1 MGMAFYFFSGNNE
14 KNFHK
19 GQKVRDH
26 REPRFFARKPASSS
40 PLFYR
45 ENDTAKHE
53 ERPLNAKF
61 RYFFLPLTM
70 FLFLV
75 AGCGLMKEATD
86 TSEKAPVGEGTRI
99 TGAELLDLLSD
110 NTITIHEYGETAI
123 IEMYGNGKMYA
134 VKSKTEKNDGNWSTE
149 NDRLCLRFKR
159 WGFGDEICY
168 DVFRKGEE
176 YNLYT
181 TSGIKSSYFTI
192 TQGVK
197 RGQTG
202 KGATSPSPQKP
213 TTKRATTSPDVVV
226 EEPVAPPVSTPTI
239 QETNQTSSPQAAS
252 RDLGMIY
259 RGMSQN
265 CPGCNL
271 QGANLAE
278 ASLMRANLAG
288 ANLSNA
294 NMVKANL
301 KWANLKG
308 ANLTKAD
315 LSGANLAGAD
325 LAGANLERA
334 DLTGANLE
342 QANLRGATINGA
354 IGLDLKKAIR

>member
-1 MGMAFYFFSGNNE
+1 MNTKS
-14 KNFHK
+14 
-19 GQKVRDH
+19 
-26 REPRFFARKPASSS
+26 
-40 PLFYR
+40 
-45 ENDTAKHE
+45 
-53 ERPLNAKF
+53 
-61 RYFFLPLTM
+61 RYFFLLSAM
-70 FLFLV
+70 LLFLV
-75 AGCGLMKEATD
+75 AGCGIMKEMTS
-86 TSEKAPVGEGTRI
+86 TSEKALPAGEGTRV
-99 TGAELLDLLSD
+99 TGAELLDLLTD
-110 NTITIHEYGETAI
+110 NTISIYEYGDTAV

-134 VKSKTEKNDGNWSTE
+134 VKSKTEKNDGKWSTE
-149 NDRLCLRFKR
+149 HDKLCLQFKR

-181 TSGIKSSYFTI
+181 STGIKSSYFTI
-192 TQGVK
+192 TKGVK

-202 KGATSPSPQKP
+202 KG
-213 TTKRATTSPDVVV
+213 TTDAQRQPAKRASATTSPDVVV
-226 EEPVAPPVSTPTI
+226 EEPATPPPTSTPAI
-239 QETNQTSSPQAAS
+239 QETHQTSNPQAAS

-278 ASLMRANLAG
+278 ASLLRANLAG

-308 ANLTKAD
+308 ANLTSAD

-342 QANLRGATINGA
+342 QANLKGATITGA

>member
-1 MGMAFYFFSGNNE
+1 M
-14 KNFHK
+14 
-19 GQKVRDH
+19 
-26 REPRFFARKPASSS
+26 
-40 PLFYR
+40 L
-45 ENDTAKHE
+45 
-53 ERPLNAKF
+53 
-61 RYFFLPLTM
+61 
-70 FLFLV
+70 LFLV
-75 AGCGLMKEATD
+75 AGCGIMKETAS
-86 TSEKAPVGEGTRI
+86 TSEKLPAGEGTRV
-99 TGAELLDLLSD
+99 TAAELIDLVSD
-110 NTITIHEYGETAI
+110 NTISIHEADETAV

-134 VKSKTEKNDGNWSTE
+134 VKSKTEKNDGKWSTE
-149 NDRLCLRFKR
+149 NDKLCLQFKR
-159 WGFGDEICY
+159 WGFGEQICY
-168 DVFRKGEE
+168 TVFRKGEE
-176 YNLYT
+176 YHLYT
-181 TSGIKSSYFTI
+181 STGLKTSYFTI

-202 KGATSPSPQKP
+202 KGTAAAAPPQKQP
-213 TTKRATTSPDVVV
+213 SRRAATPAPDVVI
-226 EEPVAPPVSTPTI
+226 EEPAAPPTSTPAI
-239 QETNQTSSPQAAS
+239 QETYQTSNPQAAN

-271 QGANLAE
+271 QGAYLAD

-308 ANLTKAD
+308 ANLTSAD

-342 QANLRGATINGA
+342 QTNLRGATITGA

>member
-1 MGMAFYFFSGNNE
+1 MNA
-14 KNFHK
+14 
-19 GQKVRDH
+19 
-26 REPRFFARKPASSS
+26 RFR
-40 PLFYR
+40 L
-45 ENDTAKHE
+45 
-53 ERPLNAKF
+53 
-61 RYFFLPLTM
+61 FFLPLALL
-70 FLFLV
+70 LFLV
-75 AGCGLMKEATD
+75 AGCGIMKEAAN
-86 TSEKAPVGEGTRI
+86 TSEKTPAGDGTRV
-99 TGAELLDLLSD
+99 TGAELTELLSD
-110 NTITIHEYGETAI
+110 NTIAIHEYGETAT
-123 IEMYGNGKMYA
+123 IEMYANGKMYA
-134 VKSKTEKNDGNWSTE
+134 VKSKTEKNDGTWSTE
-149 NDRLCLRFKR
+149 HDRLCLRFQR
-159 WGFGDEICY
+159 WGFGDQICY

-181 TSGIKSSYFTI
+181 ESGVKSSYFTI
-192 TQGVK
+192 TKGVK

-202 KGATSPSPQKP
+202 KGAAAGPRQPAKQ
-213 TTKRATTSPDVVV
+213 TTATASPDVVI
-226 EEPVAPPVSTPTI
+226 EAPAAPPVSTPTI

-259 RGMSQN
+259 RDMSQN

-294 NMVKANL
+294 TLVKANL

-308 ANLTKAD
+308 ANLTSAD

-334 DLTGANLE
+334 DLSGANLE
-342 QANLRGATINGA
+342 QANLRGATITGA

>member
-1 MGMAFYFFSGNNE
+1 M
-14 KNFHK
+14 
-19 GQKVRDH
+19 
-26 REPRFFARKPASSS
+26 
-40 PLFYR
+40 
-45 ENDTAKHE
+45 
-53 ERPLNAKF
+53 NAKF
-61 RYFFLPLTM
+61 RYFLLPFAMVL
-70 FLFLV
+70 LV
-75 AGCGLMKEATD
+75 AGCGILNET
-86 TSEKAPVGEGTRI
+86 TSTLEKAPAGEGTRV
-99 TGAELLDLLSD
+99 TGAELIELLSD
-110 NTITIHEYGETAI
+110 NTISIHEYGDTAV

-134 VKSKTEKNDGNWSTE
+134 VKSKTEKNEGKWSTE
-149 NDRLCLRFKR
+149 NDKLCLQFKR

-181 TSGIKSSYFTI
+181 STGIKSSYFTI
-192 TQGVK
+192 TKGVK

-202 KGATSPSPQKP
+202 KGPADAQKP
-213 TTKRATTSPDVVV
+213 TAKRATVAPDVVV
-226 EEPVAPPVSTPTI
+226 EESAAPPPTSSPAI
-239 QETNQTSSPQAAS
+239 QETYQTSSPQAAN
-252 RDLGMIY
+252 RDLSMIY

-271 QGANLAE
+271 QGASLTE

-294 NMVKANL
+294 NMAKANL

-308 ANLTKAD
+308 ANLTSAD

-342 QANLRGATINGA
+342 QTNLRGATITGA

>member
-1 MGMAFYFFSGNNE
+1 M
-14 KNFHK
+14 
-19 GQKVRDH
+19 
-26 REPRFFARKPASSS
+26 
-40 PLFYR
+40 
-45 ENDTAKHE
+45 
-53 ERPLNAKF
+53 NAQF
-61 RYFFLPLTM
+61 RYYFLLLSM
-70 FLFLV
+70 LVFLV
-75 AGCGLMKEATD
+75 AGCGIMKEATN
-86 TSEKAPVGEGTRI
+86 TPERTPAREGTKI
-99 TGAELLDLLSD
+99 TGAELIELLSD
-110 NTITIHEYGETAI
+110 NTIAIHEYGETAT

-149 NDRLCLRFKR
+149 NDKLCLRFKR

-168 DVFRKGEE
+168 NVFRKGEE
-176 YNLYT
+176 YNMYT
-181 TSGIKSSYFTI
+181 ESGIKSSYFTI
-192 TQGVK
+192 TKGVK

-202 KGATSPSPQKP
+202 KGAPSEQKQP
-213 TTKRATTSPDVVV
+213 AKRASATASPDVVV
-226 EEPVAPPVSTPTI
+226 EEQAAPPVSTPTI
-239 QETNQTSSPQAAS
+239 QETNLASNPQAAS

-288 ANLSNA
+288 ANLTNA
-294 NMVKANL
+294 NFVKANL

-308 ANLTKAD
+308 ANLTSAD
-315 LSGANLAGAD
+315 LSGANLAGAN

-342 QANLRGATINGA
+342 QTNLRGATITGA
-354 IGLDLKKAIR
+354 IGLDLKKALR

>member
-1 MGMAFYFFSGNNE
+1 M
-14 KNFHK
+14 
-19 GQKVRDH
+19 
-26 REPRFFARKPASSS
+26 
-40 PLFYR
+40 
-45 ENDTAKHE
+45 
-53 ERPLNAKF
+53 NAQF
-61 RYFFLPLTM
+61 RYSFLLLTM
-70 FLFLV
+70 LLFLA
-75 AGCGLMKEATD
+75 AGCGTKETKEAP
-86 TSEKAPVGEGTRI
+86 EKAPAGEGTRI
-99 TGAELLDLLSD
+99 TAAELIELLSD
-110 NTITIHEYGETAI
+110 NTISLSEYGDVAT

-134 VKSKTEKNDGNWSTE
+134 VKSKTEKNDGVWSTE
-149 NDRLCLRFKR
+149 EDRLCLQFKR
-159 WGFGDEICY
+159 WGFGEQICY
-168 DVFRKGEE
+168 TVFRKGEE

-181 TSGIKSSYFTI
+181 STGLKSSSFTI
-192 TQGVK
+192 TKGVK
-197 RGQTG
+197 RGQAAKKATG
-202 KGATSPSPQKP
+202 LQKQPANRASAT
-213 TTKRATTSPDVVV
+213 ASPDVVI
-226 EEPVAPPVSTPTI
+226 EEPAAAPPVSTPAI
-239 QETNQTSSPQAAS
+239 QETNQVANPQAAS

-278 ASLMRANLAG
+278 ASLLRANLAG

-308 ANLTKAD
+308 ANLTSAD

>member
-1 MGMAFYFFSGNNE
+1 MNT
-14 KNFHK
+14 
-19 GQKVRDH
+19 Q
-26 REPRFFARKPASSS
+26 
-40 PLFYR
+40 
-45 ENDTAKHE
+45 
-53 ERPLNAKF
+53 F
-61 RYFFLPLTM
+61 RYFFLLSAM
-70 FLFLV
+70 LLFFV
-75 AGCGLMKEATD
+75 AGCGIMKETTS
-86 TSEKAPVGEGTRI
+86 TSEKTPAGEGTRV

-110 NTITIHEYGETAI
+110 NTISIHEYGDTAV

-134 VKSKTEKNDGNWSTE
+134 VKSKTEKNEGKWSVE
-149 NDRLCLRFKR
+149 NDRLCLQFKR

-181 TSGIKSSYFTI
+181 STGIKSSYFTI

-197 RGQTG
+197 RGPTG
-202 KGATSPSPQKP
+202 KGTAAATPLQKQPS
-213 TTKRATTSPDVVV
+213 KRATTSPDVVI
-226 EEPVAPPVSTPTI
+226 EEPAAPPASGPAI
-239 QETNQTSSPQAAS
+239 QETYQTSSPQAAS

-271 QGANLAE
+271 QGANLTE

-308 ANLTKAD
+308 ANLTSAD

-342 QANLRGATINGA
+342 QANLRGATITGA

>member
-1 MGMAFYFFSGNNE
+1 
-14 KNFHK
+14 
-19 GQKVRDH
+19 
-26 REPRFFARKPASSS
+26 
-40 PLFYR
+40 
-45 ENDTAKHE
+45 
-53 ERPLNAKF
+53 LNAKF
-61 RYFFLPLTM
+61 RYFFLLSAM
-70 FLFLV
+70 LLFFV
-75 AGCGLMKEATD
+75 AGCGIMKET
-86 TSEKAPVGEGTRI
+86 TSSSEKAPAGEGIRVS
-99 TGAELLDLLSD
+99 GAELLDLLSD
-110 NTITIHEYGETAI
+110 NTISIHEYGDTAV
-123 IEMYGNGKMYA
+123 IEMYGDGKMYA
-134 VKSKTEKNDGNWSTE
+134 VKSKTEKNEGKWSTE
-149 NDRLCLRFKR
+149 NDKLCLQFRR

-168 DVFRKGEE
+168 DVYRKGEE

-181 TSGIKSSYFTI
+181 STGIKSSYFTI

-197 RGQTG
+197 RGQKG
-202 KGATSPSPQKP
+202 KNATAPQKQ
-213 TTKRATTSPDVVV
+213 TSKRATTSPDVVV
-226 EEPVAPPVSTPTI
+226 EEPAAPPTSTPAI
-239 QETNQTSSPQAAS
+239 QETYQTSSPQAAS

-288 ANLSNA
+288 ANLSSA

-308 ANLTKAD
+308 ANLTSAD

-342 QANLRGATINGA
+342 QANLKGATITGA

>member
-1 MGMAFYFFSGNNE
+1 M
-14 KNFHK
+14 
-19 GQKVRDH
+19 
-26 REPRFFARKPASSS
+26 
-40 PLFYR
+40 
-45 ENDTAKHE
+45 
-53 ERPLNAKF
+53 NAQF
-61 RYFFLPLTM
+61 RYSSLLLTM
-70 FLFLV
+70 LLFLV
-75 AGCGLMKEATD
+75 AGCGTKEVQDAQ
-86 TSEKAPVGEGTRI
+86 EKAPAGAGTKI
-99 TGAELLDLLSD
+99 TGAELTELLSG
-110 NTITIHEYGETAI
+110 NTISLSEYGEVAV
-123 IEMYGNGKMYA
+123 IEMYANGKMYA
-134 VKSKTEKNDGNWSTE
+134 VKSKTEKNEGKWSTE
-149 NDRLCLRFKR
+149 EDKLCLQFRR
-159 WGFGDEICY
+159 WGFGEELCY
-168 DVFRKGEE
+168 TVFRKGEE

-181 TSGIKSSYFTI
+181 DTGLKSSYFTI
-192 TQGVK
+192 TKGVK

-202 KGATSPSPQKP
+202 KKQPA
-213 TTKRATTSPDVVV
+213 KRASATTSPDVVI
-226 EEPVAPPVSTPTI
+226 EEPAAAPPVSTPAI
-239 QETNQTSSPQAAS
+239 QETNQAANPQAAS

-308 ANLTKAD
+308 ANLTAAD

-334 DLTGANLE
+334 DLTGTNLE
-342 QANLRGATINGA
+342 QANLRGATITGA

>member
-1 MGMAFYFFSGNNE
+1 M
-14 KNFHK
+14 
-19 GQKVRDH
+19 
-26 REPRFFARKPASSS
+26 
-40 PLFYR
+40 
-45 ENDTAKHE
+45 
-53 ERPLNAKF
+53 NAQF
-61 RYFFLPLTM
+61 RYSFLLLAM
-70 FLFLV
+70 LLFLV
-75 AGCGLMKEATD
+75 AGCGTKETKNAL
-86 TSEKAPVGEGTRI
+86 EKPPAGEGPRI
-99 TGAELLDLLSD
+99 TGAELTELLSD
-110 NTITIHEYGETAI
+110 NTISIHEYGDTAI

-134 VKSKTEKNDGNWSTE
+134 VKTKNEKNEGVWSTDE
-149 NDRLCLRFKR
+149 DKLCLKFKR
-159 WGFGDEICY
+159 WGFGDKICY
-168 DVFRKGEE
+168 DVFRKDEK

-181 TSGIKSSYFTI
+181 ATGIKSSYFTI
-192 TQGVK
+192 AKGVK

-202 KGATSPSPQKP
+202 KNAASAQKQP
-213 TTKRATTSPDVVV
+213 AKRATATASPDVVV
-226 EEPVAPPVSTPTI
+226 EEPAAPVSTPTI
-239 QETNQTSSPQAAS
+239 QETSQAANPEAAS

-278 ASLMRANLAG
+278 ASLIRANLAG
-288 ANLSNA
+288 ANLTRA
-294 NMVKANL
+294 NLVKANL

-308 ANLTKAD
+308 ANLTSAD

-342 QANLRGATINGA
+342 QANLRGTAIEGA

>member
-1 MGMAFYFFSGNNE
+1 M
-14 KNFHK
+14 
-19 GQKVRDH
+19 
-26 REPRFFARKPASSS
+26 
-40 PLFYR
+40 
-45 ENDTAKHE
+45 
-53 ERPLNAKF
+53 NAQF
-61 RYFFLPLTM
+61 RYSFLLLTM
-70 FLFLV
+70 LLFLV
-75 AGCGLMKEATD
+75 AGCGTKETKEAPG
-86 TSEKAPVGEGTRI
+86 KAPAGEGTRI
-99 TGAELLDLLSD
+99 TGAELIELLSD
-110 NTITIHEYGETAI
+110 NTISLAEYGDFAT

-134 VKSKTEKNDGNWSTE
+134 VKSKTEKNEGVWSTE
-149 NDRLCLRFKR
+149 EDRLCLQFKR
-159 WGFGDEICY
+159 WGFGEQICY
-168 DVFRKGEE
+168 TVFRKGEE

-181 TSGIKSSYFTI
+181 STGLKSSYFTI
-192 TQGVK
+192 TKGVK
-197 RGQTG
+197 RGQAG
-202 KGATSPSPQKP
+202 KNAVGTKKQPA
-213 TTKRATTSPDVVV
+213 KRASATASPDVVI
-226 EEPVAPPVSTPTI
+226 EEPAAAPPVSTPTI
-239 QETNQTSSPQAAS
+239 QETNQAANPQAAS

-271 QGANLAE
+271 QGVNLAE

-294 NMVKANL
+294 TLVKANL

-308 ANLTKAD
+308 ANLTSAD

-342 QANLRGATINGA
+342 QANLRGATITGA

>member
-1 MGMAFYFFSGNNE
+1 M
-14 KNFHK
+14 
-19 GQKVRDH
+19 
-26 REPRFFARKPASSS
+26 
-40 PLFYR
+40 
-45 ENDTAKHE
+45 
-53 ERPLNAKF
+53 NAQF
-61 RYFFLPLTM
+61 RYSFLLLTM
-70 FLFLV
+70 LLFLV
-75 AGCGLMKEATD
+75 AGCGTKETKDAL
-86 TSEKAPVGEGTRI
+86 EKAPSGAGTRI
-99 TGAELLDLLSD
+99 TGEELIKLLSD
-110 NTITIHEYGETAI
+110 NTISIYEYGETAI
-123 IEMYGNGKMYA
+123 IEMYANGKMYA
-134 VKSKTEKNDGNWSTE
+134 VKSKTEKNEGVWSTE
-149 NDRLCLRFKR
+149 DDRLCLQFRR
-159 WGFGDEICY
+159 WGFGEQICY
-168 DVFRKGEE
+168 TVFRKGEE

-181 TSGIKSSYFTI
+181 STGLKSSYFTV
-192 TQGVK
+192 TKGVK
-197 RGQTG
+197 REQAG
-202 KGATSPSPQKP
+202 KTAATAQKQP
-213 TTKRATTSPDVVV
+213 AKRASATASPDVVI
-226 EEPVAPPVSTPTI
+226 EEPAAAPPVSTPTI
-239 QETNQTSSPQAAS
+239 QETNQASNPQAAS

-294 NMVKANL
+294 NIAKANL

-308 ANLTKAD
+308 ANLTSAD

-342 QANLRGATINGA
+342 QANLRGATITGA

>member
-1 MGMAFYFFSGNNE
+1 M
-14 KNFHK
+14 
-19 GQKVRDH
+19 
-26 REPRFFARKPASSS
+26 
-40 PLFYR
+40 
-45 ENDTAKHE
+45 
-53 ERPLNAKF
+53 NAKL
-61 RYFFLPLTM
+61 RYFSLLSAMLF
-70 FLFLV
+70 FLV
-75 AGCGLMKEATD
+75 AGCGIMKET
-86 TSEKAPVGEGTRI
+86 TSTQEKIPAGEGTRI
-99 TGAELLDLLSD
+99 LGAELIELLSD
-110 NTITIHEYGETAI
+110 NTISIHEYGETAI
-123 IEMYGNGKMYA
+123 IEMYANGKMYA
-134 VKSKTEKNDGNWSTE
+134 VKSKTEKNDGTWSTE
-149 NDRLCLRFKR
+149 NERLCLRFKR

-192 TQGVK
+192 TKGVK

-202 KGATSPSPQKP
+202 KGAASGQKQP
-213 TTKRATTSPDVVV
+213 TRRASATASPDVVV

-239 QETNQTSSPQAAS
+239 QETNQAANPQATS

-308 ANLTKAD
+308 ANLTSAD

-342 QANLRGATINGA
+342 QTNLRGATINGA

>member
-1 MGMAFYFFSGNNE
+1 M
-14 KNFHK
+14 
-19 GQKVRDH
+19 
-26 REPRFFARKPASSS
+26 
-40 PLFYR
+40 
-45 ENDTAKHE
+45 
-53 ERPLNAKF
+53 NAQF
-61 RYFFLPLTM
+61 RYFSLVLAI

-75 AGCGLMKEATD
+75 AGCGTKEATV
-86 TSEKAPVGEGTRI
+86 APAGEGTRI
-99 TGAELLDLLSD
+99 TGAKLIDLLSG
-110 NTITIHEYGETAI
+110 NTISIHEYGDTAI
-123 IEMYGNGKMYA
+123 IEMYDNGKMYA
-134 VKSKTEKNDGNWSTE
+134 VKSKTEKNDGKWSTE
-149 NDRLCLRFKR
+149 NDKLCLKFKR

-168 DVFRKGEE
+168 DVFRKGEQ

-181 TSGIKSSYFTI
+181 ESGIKSSYFTI

-202 KGATSPSPQKP
+202 KSAAGSERQPN
-213 TTKRATTSPDVVV
+213 KRATATATATASPDVMV
-226 EEPVAPPVSTPTI
+226 EEQAAPVSTPSI
-239 QETNQTSSPQAAS
+239 QETYQTSTPQAAS

-288 ANLSNA
+288 ANLTNA
-294 NMVKANL
+294 NLVKANL
-301 KWANLKG
+301 KWANMKG
-308 ANLTKAD
+308 ANLTSAD

-342 QANLRGATINGA
+342 QTNLRGATINGA

>member
-1 MGMAFYFFSGNNE
+1 MN
-14 KNFHK
+14 
-19 GQKVRDH
+19 
-26 REPRFFARKPASSS
+26 
-40 PLFYR
+40 
-45 ENDTAKHE
+45 T
-53 ERPLNAKF
+53 KF
-61 RYFFLPLTM
+61 RYFFLLSAM
-70 FLFLV
+70 LLFLA
-75 AGCGLMKEATD
+75 AGCGLMKEKAS
-86 TSEKAPVGEGTRI
+86 TSEKATTGEGTRV
-99 TGAELLDLLSD
+99 TAAELIDLLSD
-110 NTITIHEYGETAI
+110 NTITIYESGETAI

-134 VKSKTEKNDGNWSTE
+134 VKSMTEKNDGKWSTE
-149 NDRLCLRFKR
+149 NDKLCLQFKR
-159 WGFGDEICY
+159 WGFGEEICY

-176 YNLYT
+176 YNMYT
-181 TSGIKSSYFTI
+181 PTGLKSSYFTI

-197 RGQTG
+197 RGQAG
-202 KGATSPSPQKP
+202 KK
-213 TTKRATTSPDVVV
+213 TTTAQRQPAKRAATTSPDVVV
-226 EEPVAPPVSTPTI
+226 EEPVAPPVSAPAI
-239 QETNQTSSPQAAS
+239 QETYQSSSPQAAS

-278 ASLMRANLAG
+278 ASLLRANLAG

-308 ANLTKAD
+308 ANLTNAD

-325 LAGANLERA
+325 LSGANLERT

-342 QANLRGATINGA
+342 QANLKGATINTA

>member
-1 MGMAFYFFSGNNE
+1 M
-14 KNFHK
+14 
-19 GQKVRDH
+19 
-26 REPRFFARKPASSS
+26 
-40 PLFYR
+40 
-45 ENDTAKHE
+45 
-53 ERPLNAKF
+53 NAQF
-61 RYFFLPLTM
+61 RYSVLLLAMLVFLI
-70 FLFLV
+70 
-75 AGCGLMKEATD
+75 AGCGLMKET
-86 TSEKAPVGEGTRI
+86 TNTTEKAPAGEGARI
-99 TGAELLDLLSD
+99 TGAELIELLSD
-110 NTITIHEYGETAI
+110 NTIAIHEYGETAI
-123 IEMYGNGKMYA
+123 IEMYDNGKMYA
-134 VKSKTEKNDGNWSTE
+134 VKSKTEKNEGVWSTE
-149 NDRLCLRFKR
+149 DDRLCLQFKR
-159 WGFGDEICY
+159 WGFGEQICY
-168 DVFRKGEE
+168 TVFRKGEE

-181 TSGIKSSYFTI
+181 ATGIKSSYFTI
-192 TQGVK
+192 TKGVK

-202 KGATSPSPQKP
+202 KGAAGAQKQP
-213 TTKRATTSPDVVV
+213 AKRASATASPDVVV
-226 EEPVAPPVSTPTI
+226 EEPAAPPVSTPTI
-239 QETNQTSSPQAAS
+239 QETNQASNPQAAS

-288 ANLSNA
+288 TNLSNA
-294 NMVKANL
+294 NLVKANL

-308 ANLTKAD
+308 ANLTSAD

>member
-1 MGMAFYFFSGNNE
+1 MPPVSR
-14 KNFHK
+14 K
-19 GQKVRDH
+19 GFIGIFAGKDSH
-26 REPRFFARKPASSS
+26 RTVSCFIPDG
-40 PLFYR
+40 
-45 ENDTAKHE
+45 DTVKHE
-53 ERPLNAKF
+53 ERTLNAQF
-61 RYFFLPLTM
+61 RYFFLPLTIL
-70 FLFLV
+70 FFLV
-75 AGCGLMKEATD
+75 AGCGIMQEAAN
-86 TSEKAPVGEGTRI
+86 SPEKAPAGEGTKI

-110 NTITIHEYGETAI
+110 NTIVIHEYGETAT

-134 VKSKTEKNDGNWSTE
+134 VKSKTEKNDGTWSTE
-149 NDRLCLRFKR
+149 NDKLCLRFKR

-181 TSGIKSSYFTI
+181 ESGIKASYFTI
-192 TQGVK
+192 TPGLK
-197 RGQTG
+197 RGQTS
-202 KGATSPSPQKP
+202 KNAA
-213 TTKRATTSPDVVV
+213 TTKKQPSKRASATTSPDVVI
-226 EEPVAPPVSTPTI
+226 EEPVAAPPVSTPTI
-239 QETNQTSSPQAAS
+239 QESHQAANPQAAS

-294 NMVKANL
+294 TMVKANL

-308 ANLTKAD
+308 ANLTSAD

-342 QANLRGATINGA
+342 QTNLRGATINGA
-354 IGLDLKKAIR
+354 IGLDLRKAIR

>member
-1 MGMAFYFFSGNNE
+1 M
-14 KNFHK
+14 
-19 GQKVRDH
+19 
-26 REPRFFARKPASSS
+26 
-40 PLFYR
+40 
-45 ENDTAKHE
+45 
-53 ERPLNAKF
+53 NAKF
-61 RYFFLPLTM
+61 RYFFLLSAM
-70 FLFLV
+70 LLFFV
-75 AGCGLMKEATD
+75 AGCGIMKETTS
-86 TSEKAPVGEGTRI
+86 TSEKTPAGEGTRV
-99 TGAELLDLLSD
+99 TAAELIDLLSD
-110 NTITIHEYGETAI
+110 NTISIHESGETAV

-134 VKSKTEKNDGNWSTE
+134 VKSKTEKNDGKWSTE
-149 NDRLCLRFKR
+149 NDKLCLQFKR
-159 WGFGDEICY
+159 WGFGEEICY
-168 DVFRKGEE
+168 TVFRKGEE
-176 YNLYT
+176 YLLYSPT
-181 TSGIKSSYFTI
+181 GLKTSYFTI

-197 RGQTG
+197 RGPAG
-202 KGATSPSPQKP
+202 KGTAAAVPPQKQP
-213 TTKRATTSPDVVV
+213 GRRAATAAPDVVI
-226 EEPVAPPVSTPTI
+226 EEPAAPPASGPAI
-239 QETNQTSSPQAAS
+239 QETYQTSSPQAAS

-308 ANLTKAD
+308 ANLASAD
-315 LSGANLAGAD
+315 LTGANLAGAD

-342 QANLRGATINGA
+342 QTNLRGATITGA

>member
-1 MGMAFYFFSGNNE
+1 M
-14 KNFHK
+14 
-19 GQKVRDH
+19 
-26 REPRFFARKPASSS
+26 
-40 PLFYR
+40 
-45 ENDTAKHE
+45 
-53 ERPLNAKF
+53 NAQF
-61 RYFFLPLTM
+61 RYFFLPLAM
-70 FLFLV
+70 LLFLV
-75 AGCGLMKEATD
+75 AGCGIMQEATN
-86 TSEKAPVGEGTRI
+86 TPEKTPAGDGTKI
-99 TGAELLDLLSD
+99 TGAELIELLSD
-110 NTITIHEYGETAI
+110 NTIALHEYGETAT
-123 IEMYGNGKMYA
+123 IEMYANGKMYA
-134 VKSKTEKNDGNWSTE
+134 VKSKTEKNDGTWSTE

-176 YNLYT
+176 YSMYT
-181 TSGIKSSYFTI
+181 ESGIKSSYFTI
-192 TQGVK
+192 TKGVK

-202 KGATSPSPQKP
+202 KDAASGQKQP
-213 TTKRATTSPDVVV
+213 AKRASATPSPDVVV
-226 EEPVAPPVSTPTI
+226 EEQAAPPVSTPTI
-239 QETNQTSSPQAAS
+239 QETNQAANPQAAS
-252 RDLGMIY
+252 RDLAMIY

-294 NMVKANL
+294 TLVKANL

-308 ANLTKAD
+308 ANLTSAD

-334 DLTGANLE
+334 DLSGANLE
-342 QANLRGATINGA
+342 QANLRGATITGT

>member
-1 MGMAFYFFSGNNE
+1 M
-14 KNFHK
+14 
-19 GQKVRDH
+19 
-26 REPRFFARKPASSS
+26 
-40 PLFYR
+40 
-45 ENDTAKHE
+45 
-53 ERPLNAKF
+53 NAQF
-61 RYFFLPLTM
+61 RYSFLLLTM
-70 FLFLV
+70 LLFLV
-75 AGCGLMKEATD
+75 AGCGTKEVQDAQ
-86 TSEKAPVGEGTRI
+86 EKAPAGAGTRI
-99 TGAELLDLLSD
+99 TGAELTELLSG
-110 NTITIHEYGETAI
+110 NTISLSEYGETAV
-123 IEMYGNGKMYA
+123 IEMYANGKMYA
-134 VKSKTEKNDGNWSTE
+134 VKSKTEKNEGKWSTE
-149 NDRLCLRFKR
+149 EDKLCLQFRR
-159 WGFGDEICY
+159 WGFGEELCY
-168 DVFRKGEE
+168 TVFRKGEE

-181 TSGIKSSYFTI
+181 DTGLKSSYFTI
-192 TQGVK
+192 TKGVK
-197 RGQTG
+197 RGQAG
-202 KGATSPSPQKP
+202 KKQPA
-213 TTKRATTSPDVVV
+213 KRASATTSPDVVI
-226 EEPVAPPVSTPTI
+226 EEPAAAPPVSTPAI
-239 QETNQTSSPQAAS
+239 QETNQAANPQAAS

-308 ANLTKAD
+308 ANLTAAD

-334 DLTGANLE
+334 DLTGTNLE
-342 QANLRGATINGA
+342 QANLRGATITGA